1 LECVAIESASR
12 YTIFVKIT
20 RYASAGLTPLQ
31 RGLFVWLALI
41 EVRIIK
47 ASSLAGN
54 DEELAA
60 LLVKM
65 KK

>member
-1 LECVAIESASR
+1 MVFA
-12 YTIFVKIT
+12 KIT
-20 RYASAGLTPLQ
+20 HHASAGLTPLQ

-41 EVRIIK
+41 EVRIIN
-47 ASSLAGN
+47 APSLTGN

-65 KK
+65 